1 MTMSPAP
8 KAPTFKT
15 AFTVFMLGAVAL
27 TLGACSPTNNIVTSA
42 AKAAFEDRLAEEQV
56 VDAKIKAGILDR
68 LIGIDKM
75 LVVDLSVDVWK
86 TRVMLTGTLSSASLR
101 NQAARAVQAD
111 GRVAQLYNEGQL
123 ITESEQSTRREW
135 KEKAQAGADKAWEV
149 FDDFWLETKVTA
161 QLIGAEGVNSV
172 NYRWRSV
179 LGTVYLL
186 GEAQS
191 AKELNAVVTIIKN
204 IKGVRALKS
213 HAPVRG

>member
-1 MTMSPAP
+1 MTITPVRAATAAALFLAIAAP
-8 KAPTFKT
+8 
-15 AFTVFMLGAVAL
+15 LG
-27 TLGACSPTNNIVTSA
+27 LGACSPTNNIVTSA

-56 VDAKIKAGILDR
+56 VDAKIKAGVLDR

-75 LVVDLSVDVWK
+75 LALDLSVDVWK
-86 TRVMLTGTLSSASLR
+86 RRVMLTGTLSSAAVR
-101 NQAARAVQAD
+101 NQVARAVQAD
-111 GRVAQLYNEGQL
+111 ARVTQFYNEVQL
-123 ITESEQSTRREW
+123 ITADEQSTRREW
-135 KEKAQAGADKAWEV
+135 KEKAQAGASKAAEV
-149 FDDFWLETKVTA
+149 FDDFWIETKLTA
-161 QLIGAEGVNSV
+161 QLIGADGVNSV

-204 IKGVRALKS
+204 VKGVRALKS

>member
-1 MTMSPAP
+1 MTITPVRAATAAALFLAIAAP
-8 KAPTFKT
+8 
-15 AFTVFMLGAVAL
+15 LG
-27 TLGACSPTNNIVTSA
+27 LGACSPTNNIVTSA

-75 LVVDLSVDVWK
+75 LALDLSVDVWK
-86 TRVMLTGTLSSASLR
+86 QRVMLTGTLSSAAVR
-101 NQAARAVQAD
+101 NQVARAVQAD
-111 GRVAQLYNEGQL
+111 ARVTQLYNEVQL
-123 ITESEQSTRREW
+123 ITADEQSSRREW
-135 KEKAQAGADKAWEV
+135 KEKAQAGASKAAEV
-149 FDDFWLETKVTA
+149 FDDFWIETKLTA
-161 QLIGAEGVNSV
+161 QLLGADGVNSV

-204 IKGVRALKS
+204 VKGVRALKS